1 MNAKEF
7 LQQGYKLNTRIKA
20 KQERI
25 EELRTIAEK
34 STQTLSAMPKGTNTG
49 SRMEEIVARID
60 ILQREIEDDL
70 FDLLALKA
78 SIERVVRDVPE
89 PDAALVLELRYLLY
103 KPWREIAEEM
113 HYDVRQ
119 VYRLHG
125 HALSLVNVPDKYR
138 TCH

>member
-1 MNAKEF
+1 MTAKEF

-49 SRMEEIVARID
+49 SRMEEIVSRID

-70 FDLLALKA
+70 FDLLALQA
-78 SIERVVRDVPE
+78 SIMAVVREIPE
-89 PDAALVLELRYLLY
+89 PDSALVLELRYLCY
-103 KPWREIAEEM
+103 KSWQDIADEM
-113 HYDVRQ
+113 HYEVRQ
-119 VYRLHG
+119 IYRLHG
-125 HALSLVNVPDKYR
+125 HALSLVRVPENFR
-138 TCH
+138 

>member
-1 MNAKEF
+1 MTAKEF

-70 FDLLALKA
+70 FDLLALQA
-78 SIERVVRDVPE
+78 SIMRVVREVNE
-89 PDAALVLELRYLLY
+89 PDAALVLELRYLCY
-103 KPWREIAEEM
+103 KSWPEVAEEM
-113 HYDVRQ
+113 HYELRQ
-119 VYRLHG
+119 VYRIHG
-125 HALSLVNVPDKYR
+125 HALSLVKIPE
-138 TCH
+138 HL

>member
-1 MNAKEF
+1 MTAKEY
-7 LQQGYKLNTRIKA
+7 LSQGYKLNIRIKA

-34 STQTLSAMPKGTNTG
+34 STQTLSAMPKGTSTG

-78 SIERVVRDVPE
+78 EIAHVVRDVPDPE
-89 PDAALVLELRYLLY
+89 AALVLELRYLCY
-103 KPWREIAEEM
+103 KPWREIAAEM
-113 HYDVRQ
+113 HYSERQ
-119 VYRLHG
+119 VFYIHG
-125 HALSLVNVPDKYR
+125 RGLSLVRIPERYMR
-138 TCH
+138 LH